1 MKSFIKKNIKFIII
15 VVICITC
22 SVLTTFATDYLF
34 NSSEVYYNNA
44 TSGIQAD
51 KVQGAID
58 ELYACASNYA
68 AYNQRLTSAENTI
81 GSGSLTTTS
90 QNLIGAVNELNDSL
104 TLIHSS
110 YSSVTVGRNFDLS
123 ESIKNFNYVIVELF
137 AYVYNDLT
145 NTRKFTIM
153 FCRDYIDPDVG
164 NSNAY
169 SNGGIFWT
177 VDWYVGIGLRI
188 TSVTNIQVAELNF
201 KGYSGVYGGKIYG
214 LHKRA

>member
-1 MKSFIKKNIKFIII
+1 MKTFIKKNIRFIII

-90 QNLIGAVNELNDSL
+90 QNLIGAVNGLNDHIVALNNKVSDKVYFKNIGAISTRTTKQVVL
-104 TLIHSS
+104 TVLQAFVAMKQT
-110 YSSVTVGRNFDLS
+110 YSDMLAMDFSGYMAGTIDFFGTV
-123 ESIKNFNYVIVELF
+123 NYQSGIT
-137 AYVYNDLT
+137 VYNGFL
-145 NTRKFTIM
+145 F
-153 FCRDYIDPDVG
+153 VG
-164 NSNAY
+164 AALY
-169 SNGGIFWT
+169 SFQATGA
-177 VDWYVGIGLRI
+177 
-188 TSVTNIQVAELNF
+188 TSETNITNLYEFTKTAV
-201 KGYSGVYGGKIYG
+201 
-214 LHKRA
+214 